1 MGPPLTAKKSLE
13 KNVEKDP
20 FIVNITNNNDEHSN
34 VLVKAFDV
42 DQQVK
47 PSSIC
52 LRLHTMSLV
61 IGIFLMALGL
71 VCFAVS
77 SYLETFFD
85 HIVQSHTALTVGGPM
100 FSAWLTPPIVPLLKV
115 YVFNITNGAQVLEG
129 ADPMTEEI
137 GPYVYSATHIRTV
150 VQVGTVYS
158 TMCKV
163 L

>member
-85 HIVQSHTALTVGGPM
+85 HIVQSHTALTVGGKI
-100 FSAWLTPPIVPLLKV
+100 L
-115 YVFNITNGAQVLEG
+115 
-129 ADPMTEEI
+129 
-137 GPYVYSATHIRTV
+137 
-150 VQVGTVYS
+150 
-158 TMCKV
+158 
-163 L
+163 